1 MNANWYKQLSLACS
15 ATSLRKALLLI
26 CSVLLLLS
34 LAACRDCDT
43 LAKRETK
50 SNAVVQADT
59 TTVKIRFL
67 PKWLHQAQFAGVYMA
82 NAKGYYRDRGLSVEI
97 QYGGPEHSATT
108 SLRDGYTDI
117 TCLNIFHAIR
127 YSEQEKPLVYLA
139 QLFQKNPSMLIG
151 KKRTDL
157 NSLEDLKGKKIGI
170 WGGEYGEHI
179 QLFLKDL
186 DLETESVRVNWS
198 VNLLLSNAIDL
209 SNVMSY
215 NEYHRILMAGLDP
228 DELFVLLFKDIG
240 YDVVDDGLVTTREFY
255 ENNPQACLDFT
266 AATMQG
272 WLYAFEHPEEALD
285 EILRIMRQYH
295 LPANR
300 NHQAW
305 MLEVIK
311 DLILDYPE
319 GIGVLSRN
327 DYDKVCELME
337 KHKVIRNRI
346 DYKRFYPF
354 AQETK

>member
-1 MNANWYKQLSLACS
+1 MQLFLACS
-15 ATSLRKALLLI
+15 ANTLRRVLLFIYSALLL
-26 CSVLLLLS
+26 LFLT
-34 LAACRDCDT
+34 ACRDHDAP
-43 LAKRETK
+43 AKSETK
-50 SNAVVQADT
+50 SDAMIQEDT

-97 QYGGPEHSATT
+97 QYGGPDHSATT
-108 SLRDGYTDI
+108 SLRDGFTDI
-117 TCLNIFHAIR
+117 TCLSIFHAIR
-127 YSEQEKPLVYLA
+127 YNEQEKPLVYLA
-139 QLFQKNPSMLIG
+139 QLFQKNPNMLIG
-151 KKRTDL
+151 RKRAGL
-157 NSLEDLKGKKIGI
+157 SSLEDIKGKKIGI
-170 WGGEYGEHI
+170 WGGEYGEHVT
-179 QLFLKDL
+179 LFLKDM

-209 SNVMSY
+209 SNVMTY
-215 NEYHRILMAGLDP
+215 NEYHRVLMAGLDP
-228 DELFVLLFKDIG
+228 DELFIVPFRDIG
-240 YDVVDDGLVTTREFY
+240 YDMVDDGLVTTREFY

-285 EILRIMRQYH
+285 ETLRIMRQYH

-311 DLILDYPE
+311 DLVLDHPE

-327 DYDKVCELME
+327 DYDKVCDLME

-346 DYKRFYPF
+346 DYERFYPF
-354 AQETK
+354 AQGKK